1 MGTLP
6 QTLEIVFF
14 KCKGKKNNE
23 KIGKKKK
30 KKAFQVTKYVW
41 TPPIFKSHHFLI
53 FYSF

>member
-30 KKAFQVTKYVW
+30 KSFPSYKIRLDPSYFQ
-41 TPPIFKSHHFLI
+41 I
-53 FYSF
+53 